1 MRLLSL
7 VCLARCAALPD
18 IGVTYAAT
26 GRLNVLMAAESVR
39 RLSTRYA
46 HVHTLSADDHATCER
61 LRGGA
66 PWKCVD
72 VTSGTSHAAQLW
84 RHLAKYTAV
93 DAPCRNSHSIAPTR
107 LLKMVA
113 IAAAPFRHN
122 IFLDAD
128 TVPCFDLATLYTQLR
143 AGGGMGLLD
152 VYDLLLVP
160 ARESVPSGPAAAKGT
175 WRAPA
180 YDKSNS
186 GVILWRKSRATMKL
200 YHSWIHAYCSEK
212 KLGTRGSAESNGAD
226 QNVLSYEILHAVK
239 RDGLLVYSLG
249 PWWNYRSWR
258 RHFANKPGCCS
269 SASRVVEAVSGDLQ
283 PPPVYIDHACRKP
296 RDYVKRTGNA
306 SYFLGDGDDAG
317 RRRV

>member
-7 VCLARCAALPD
+7 ICLARCAALPD

-72 VTSGTSHAAQLW
+72 VTSGSSHAAQLW
-84 RHLAKYTAV
+84 RHLVKYTAA

-239 RDGLLVYSLG
+239 RDRLLVYSLG

-258 RHFANKPGCCS
+258 RHFGNAPACCS
-269 SASRVVEAVSGDLQ
+269 TERASTASDRE
-283 PPPVYIDHACRKP
+283 PPPIYIDHACRKP
-296 RDYVKRTGNA
+296 REYAARSGNA

>member
-7 VCLARCAALPD
+7 ICLARCAALPD

-46 HVHTLSADDHATCER
+46 HIHTLSADDHATCER
-61 LRGGA
+61 LRGDA
-66 PWKCVD
+66 SWKCVD

-84 RHLAKYTAV
+84 RHLAKYTAA

-200 YHSWIHAYCSEK
+200 YHAWIHAYCSE
-212 KLGTRGSAESNGAD
+212 LCGNQIYGAFIL
-226 QNVLSYEILHAVK
+226 NRRVVLHAIDATPADWLICTQA
-239 RDGLLVYSLG
+239 RR
-249 PWWNYRSWR
+249 RSWARGGAR
-258 RHFANKPGCCS
+258 RAT
-269 SASRVVEAVSGDLQ
+269 A
-283 PPPVYIDHACRKP
+283 
-296 RDYVKRTGNA
+296 RTRTC
-306 SYFLGDGDDAG
+306 YPT
-317 RRRV
+317 RYCTR

>member
-46 HVHTLSADDHATCER
+46 HIHTLSADDHATCER
-61 LRGGA
+61 LRGDA

-72 VTSGTSHAAQLW
+72 VTSGASHAAQLW
-84 RHLAKYTAV
+84 RHLAKYTAA

-160 ARESVPSGPAAAKGT
+160 ARESQCTNQILRRLKSQILRGPA
-175 WRAPA
+175 RH
-180 YDKSNS
+180 
-186 GVILWRKSRATMKL
+186 R
-200 YHSWIHAYCSEK
+200 
-212 KLGTRGSAESNGAD
+212 
-226 QNVLSYEILHAVK
+226 
-239 RDGLLVYSLG
+239 RD
-249 PWWNYRSWR
+249 
-258 RHFANKPGCCS
+258 
-269 SASRVVEAVSGDLQ
+269 
-283 PPPVYIDHACRKP
+283 
-296 RDYVKRTGNA
+296 
-306 SYFLGDGDDAG
+306 
-317 RRRV
+317 

>member
-7 VCLARCAALPD
+7 ICLARCAAALPD

-26 GRLNVLMAAESVR
+26 GRLNVLMATESVR
-39 RLSTRYA
+39 QLSTRYA
-46 HVHTLSADDHATCER
+46 HIHTLSADDHATCER

-72 VTSGTSHAAQLW
+72 VTSGSSHAAQLW
-84 RHLAKYTAV
+84 RHLAKYTAA

-239 RDGLLVYSLG
+239 RDRLLVYSLG

-258 RHFANKPGCCS
+258 RHFGNAPACCS
-269 SASRVVEAVSGDLQ
+269 TERASTASDRE
-283 PPPVYIDHACRKP
+283 PPPIYIDHACRKP
-296 RDYVKRTGNA
+296 REYAARSGNA
-306 SYFLGDGDDAG
+306 SYFLGGGDDAE

>member
-7 VCLARCAALPD
+7 VCLTRCAALPD

-84 RHLAKYTAV
+84 RHLAKYTAL

-143 AGGGMGLLD
+143 ATEERGLLD
-152 VYDLLLVP
+152 LYDVLFVP
-160 ARESVPSGPAAAKGT
+160 ARESVP
-175 WRAPA
+175 RAPA
-180 YDKSNS
+180 RLAS
-186 GVILWRKSRATMKL
+186 WARAPA
-200 YHSWIHAYCSEK
+200 WV
-212 KLGTRGSAESNGAD
+212 ESNGGVIFWRRTPETARLFHRWLAAYCRGGDDLAHFNGGD
-226 QNVLSYEILHAVK
+226 QHILSREVLSAVQ
-239 RDGLLVYSLG
+239 RDRLLVYHLL
-249 PWWNYRSWR
+249 PIWNYRSWR
-258 RHFANKPGCCS
+258 RHFSNKPECCS
-269 SASRVVEAVSGDLQ
+269 SASVSDELR
-283 PPPVYIDHACRKP
+283 PLPIYIDHGCRKP

-306 SYFLGDGDDAG
+306 SWFLGE
-317 RRRV
+317 

>member
-1 MRLLSL
+1 MRLLAL

-46 HVHTLSADDHATCER
+46 HIHTLSADDHATCER

-72 VTSGTSHAAQLW
+72 VTSGSSHAAQLW
-84 RHLAKYTAV
+84 RHLAKYTAA

-160 ARESVPSGPAAAKGT
+160 ARESVPSGPAVAKGT

-200 YHSWIHAYCSEK
+200 YHAWIHAYCSEK

-258 RHFANKPGCCS
+258 RHFGNAPACCS
-269 SASRVVEAVSGDLQ
+269 TERASTASDRE
-283 PPPVYIDHACRKP
+283 PPPIYIDHACRKP

-317 RRRV
+317 QRRV

>member
-66 PWKCVD
+66 PWKSVD

-84 RHLAKYTAV
+84 RHLAKYTAA

-239 RDGLLVYSLG
+239 RDRLLVYSLG

-258 RHFANKPGCCS
+258 RHFGNAPACCS
-269 SASRVVEAVSGDLQ
+269 TERASTASDRE
-283 PPPVYIDHACRKP
+283 PPPIYIDHACRKP

-306 SYFLGDGDDAG
+306 SWFLGEGG
-317 RRRV
+317 

>member
-1 MRLLSL
+1 M
-7 VCLARCAALPD
+7 
-18 IGVTYAAT
+18 
-26 GRLNVLMAAESVR
+26 
-39 RLSTRYA
+39 STRYA
-46 HVHTLSADDHATCER
+46 HIHTLSADDHATCER
-61 LRGGA
+61 LRGDA
-66 PWKCVD
+66 SWKCVD

-84 RHLAKYTAV
+84 RHLAKYTAP

-200 YHSWIHAYCSEK
+200 YHTWIHAYCSEK

-226 QNVLSYEILHAVK
+226 QNVLSYEILSAVR
-239 RDGLLVYSLG
+239 RDRLLVYNLS
-249 PWWNYRSWR
+249 PIWNYRSWR
-258 RHFANKPGCCS
+258 RHFANKPECCS
-269 SASRVVEAVSGDLQ
+269 SASRVVEAVSGELQ

-296 RDYVKRTGNA
+296 REYAARSGNA
-306 SYFLGDGDDAG
+306 SYFLGDGDDAE

>member
-7 VCLARCAALPD
+7 ICLRCAAALPD

-46 HVHTLSADDHATCER
+46 HIHTLSADDHATCER

-72 VTSGTSHAAQLW
+72 VTSGSSHAAQLW
-84 RHLAKYTAV
+84 RHLAKYTAP

-200 YHSWIHAYCSEK
+200 YHAWIHAYCSE
-212 KLGTRGSAESNGAD
+212 LCGNQIYGAF
-226 QNVLSYEILHAVK
+226 VLNRRVVLHAIDATPAHWLICTQA
-239 RDGLLVYSLG
+239 RR
-249 PWWNYRSWR
+249 RSWARGGAR
-258 RHFANKPGCCS
+258 RAT
-269 SASRVVEAVSGDLQ
+269 A
-283 PPPVYIDHACRKP
+283 
-296 RDYVKRTGNA
+296 RTRMF
-306 SYFLGDGDDAG
+306 SPT
-317 RRRV
+317 RSCTP

>member
-7 VCLARCAALPD
+7 ICLRCAAALPD

-46 HVHTLSADDHATCER
+46 HIHTLSADDHATCEG

-84 RHLAKYTAV
+84 RHLAKYTAA
-93 DAPCRNSHSIAPTR
+93 DAPCRNSHAIAPTR

-200 YHSWIHAYCSEK
+200 YHSWIHAYCSELCGNQSLRRGG
-212 KLGTRGSAESNGAD
+212 LGSPRRPPR
-226 QNVLSYEILHAVK
+226 HR
-239 RDGLLVYSLG
+239 RD
-249 PWWNYRSWR
+249 
-258 RHFANKPGCCS
+258 
-269 SASRVVEAVSGDLQ
+269 
-283 PPPVYIDHACRKP
+283 AC
-296 RDYVKRTGNA
+296 
-306 SYFLGDGDDAG
+306 
-317 RRRV
+317 

>member
-1 MRLLSL
+1 
-7 VCLARCAALPD
+7 
-18 IGVTYAAT
+18 
-26 GRLNVLMAAESVR
+26 
-39 RLSTRYA
+39 
-46 HVHTLSADDHATCER
+46 
-61 LRGGA
+61 
-66 PWKCVD
+66 
-72 VTSGTSHAAQLW
+72 
-84 RHLAKYTAV
+84 
-93 DAPCRNSHSIAPTR
+93 
-107 LLKMVA
+107 
-113 IAAAPFRHN
+113 
-122 IFLDAD
+122 
-128 TVPCFDLATLYTQLR
+128 
-143 AGGGMGLLD
+143 MGLLD

-200 YHSWIHAYCSEK
+200 YHAWIHAYCSEK

-258 RHFANKPGCCS
+258 RHFGNAPACCS
-269 SASRVVEAVSGDLQ
+269 TERASTASDRE
-283 PPPVYIDHACRKP
+283 PPPIYIDHACRKP
-296 RDYVKRTGNA
+296 REYAARSGNA

>member
-46 HVHTLSADDHATCER
+46 HIHTLSADDHATCER
-61 LRGGA
+61 LRGDA

-84 RHLAKYTAV
+84 RHLAKYTAAG
-93 DAPCRNSHSIAPTR
+93 APCRNSHSIAPTR

-186 GVILWRKSRATMKL
+186 GVILWRKSRATIWDRHRL
-200 YHSWIHAYCSEK
+200 RAYGLSSRRPRR
-212 KLGTRGSAESNGAD
+212 GTATW
-226 QNVLSYEILHAVK
+226 H
-239 RDGLLVYSLG
+239 
-249 PWWNYRSWR
+249 
-258 RHFANKPGCCS
+258 
-269 SASRVVEAVSGDLQ
+269 
-283 PPPVYIDHACRKP
+283 
-296 RDYVKRTGNA
+296 
-306 SYFLGDGDDAG
+306 
-317 RRRV
+317 